1 MPTTYNIYCDES
13 CHLELHSKPTF
24 RGKRLGLKRHPVSQ
38 GKEATFW
45 HLISEG
51 ANEPDRTPDM
61 RRCER
66 IGWPRPGIDN
76 CDAQN
81 VKVWEAQRRG
91 ESRIMIWL
99 EPDDYV
105 IVLANRGDYLLPW
118 TAFTIEHDHKRRKLQ
133 REYEAQK
140 G

>member
-1 MPTTYNIYCDES
+1 MSAHLPWLPTLVVFNSYNGDWDLYEAALYAVFMTDFV
-13 CHLELHSKPTF
+13 HSKPTF

-51 ANEPDRTPDM
+51 ANEADRTPDM

-91 ESRIMIWL
+91 ERAS
-99 EPDDYV
+99 
-105 IVLANRGDYLLPW
+105 
-118 TAFTIEHDHKRRKLQ
+118 
-133 REYEAQK
+133 
-140 G
+140 